1 MTAIAT
7 RIFGT
12 ITIFAS
18 LAVTGLYGQAD
29 WPTYSHDAAGQRYSP
44 LAQINAKNVS
54 KLKLAWQY
62 GIDPGSISLDAATR
76 VLTSTEAVPIMVGGV
91 LYTPTVH
98 HSIVALEPET
108 GKEIW
113 KYDLGSVAAPLRGV
127 TYWQGDKQAPPEIL
141 SLIHI

>member
-54 KLKLAWQY
+54 KLKLAVRHR
-62 GIDPGSISLDAATR
+62 SRL
-76 VLTSTEAVPIMVGGV
+76 
-91 LYTPTVH
+91 H
-98 HSIVALEPET
+98 
-108 GKEIW
+108 
-113 KYDLGSVAAPLRGV
+113 
-127 TYWQGDKQAPPEIL
+127 
-141 SLIHI
+141 

>member
-1 MTAIAT
+1 MRVLGSIA
-7 RIFGT
+7 
-12 ITIFAS
+12 IFAS
-18 LAVTGLYGQAD
+18 LAVSGLYGQAD

-44 LAQINAKNVS
+44 LAQINTKNVA

-62 GIDPGSISLDAATR
+62 GLDPGSISLDAATR
-76 VLTSTEAVPIMVGGV
+76 LLTSTEAVPIMAGGV

-113 KYDLGSVAAPLRGV
+113 KYDLGASVAAPLRGV
-127 TYWQGDKQAPPEIL
+127 TYWEGDKQA
-141 SLIHI
+141 